1 MEFAPE
7 LKAMENTR
15 GRFDY
20 IGVNETE
27 NLTIQI
33 YNKERKWRESIESKS
48 IADQRVM
55 NNATKLFLF
64 FFYSNLRL
72 QYNCF
77 SIKYELS
84 NLFPFLTPS
93 ADLY

>member
-33 YNKERKWRESIESKS
+33 YNKERK
-48 IADQRVM
+48 
-55 NNATKLFLF
+55 
-64 FFYSNLRL
+64 
-72 QYNCF
+72 
-77 SIKYELS
+77 
-84 NLFPFLTPS
+84 
-93 ADLY
+93 